1 MRDRIIIDRE
11 TGEEI
16 RIKDVLSVHYTKDKA
31 TMAVMTGY
39 NGIYANIYVD
49 REIYEIVEDKP
60 KVMYDL

>member
-16 RIKDVLSVHYTKDKA
+16 RIKDVVLTIYETERVQMSVR
-31 TMAVMTGY
+31 TGI

-49 REIYEIVEDKP
+49 RELYEVVDEKP
-60 KVMYDL
+60 KIMFDI